1 MKLTRIFSGIA
12 ALVMGALVLTA
23 CSKDDSFTA
32 YDTPLL
38 TDGSVVTG
46 SSDVTATS
54 ATFHGSVTGLEN
66 ANTASYTA
74 GFKYGFAE
82 NALTET
88 VAAPA
93 GAEFSSSLTGLQ
105 NNTTMYY
112 QAFVTLQGKVTYAGE
127 VKSLITTDA
136 KAITGDASGV
146 DFNGATLAGSVDKAP
161 ESSVDAGLVIAVS
174 SDVEAV
180 RSGLRLSA
188 GGAPASFSYADYG
201 LLPSTTYYYAAYL
214 DLGPGVVY
222 GEVKSF
228 TTGAHQINV
237 DEEFVDLGL
246 SVKWAKHNIGAK
258 EESDFGGL
266 FGFGDLTG
274 VNPSIDPADYASADI
289 YKTTSDLVNVV
300 TGGKVTL
307 PTSDL
312 FEELFRLSTIEWTEL
327 NGTSGYKV
335 TGPNGNSIFLPAG
348 GKRVGHTLSDQGVR
362 GYYLTGS
369 VNGSNAQFAVDYE
382 FNESTSARAT
392 RAVYEGLSVRP
403 VSTARDVKFNKEL
416 LYKTW
421 HIDLRADGS
430 HAHFAGP
437 AYFMGVDDSW
447 RTITNG
453 EPVVGDTWV
462 WEADYAGNSWV
473 VGETARDFGTMT
485 FKEDGTVTIV
495 RIDAEGHATTDEGT
509 YTVDE
514 NNKTISLSTDIL
526 TFAAQRNRG
535 DNASTNLNILSLT
548 EETLQIGMLIDGGT
562 GQVSFNYADDLVYSG
577 VAVSLLAVGSDWGG
591 TWGSQ
596 LAMLSPQELDGTH
609 TVTYEGAVN
618 GAMVT
623 LLDFVKLKEKFPNA
637 FVRIDEMKLD
647 GTAIKFDANKFFYGD
662 IEDNGNFRIEMFNI
676 WGKGAQ
682 NDVVVASPFSNL
694 TNVGGDPA
702 FTFANSLEI
711 TFTIVTDG
719 LNSTFTP
726 NLITINP
733 SWGGTWGFNQGAN
746 FTVTLNDNN
755 KYEISQSDFDI
766 LYTSGDHADGS
777 IMTFIEI
784 VDLRKLFPQLHS
796 ELNWIKLDGQTA
808 TFDAS
813 KVVDANEDDKYRLE
827 LWNMYGATSSAGC
840 GFGTP
845 DGNGVIHELSFSSS
859 MEVNFTIKNLF
870 NVPQF

>member
-1 MKLTRIFSGIA
+1 MKLTRIFSGIT

-23 CSKDDSFTA
+23 CSDDDNYTA
-32 YDTPLL
+32 YNTPLL

-54 ATFHGSVTGLEN
+54 ATFYGTVTGLES
-66 ANTASYTA
+66 ANPASYSA
-74 GFKYGFAE
+74 GFKYGFAQ

-88 VAAPA
+88 VAAPS
-93 GAEFSSSLTGLQ
+93 GSEFSSSLTGLQ
-105 NNTTMYY
+105 NNTTLYY
-112 QAFVTLQGKVTYAGE
+112 QAFITLQGKVTYTGE
-127 VKSLITTDA
+127 VKSLITTNA
-136 KAITGDASGV
+136 KAITGDASAV
-146 DFNGATLAGSVDKAP
+146 DFNGATLAGSVDRAP
-161 ESSVDAGLVIAVS
+161 ASSVDAGLVIALS
-174 SDVEAV
+174 SDAETV

-188 GGAPASFSYADYG
+188 GGAPETFSYADYG

-228 TTGAHQINV
+228 TTSAHAISIDN
-237 DEEFVDLGL
+237 EFVDLGL

-274 VNPSIDPADYASADI
+274 INPSIDPADYASADV

-300 TGGKVTL
+300 TDGKGTL

-312 FEELFRLSTIEWTEL
+312 YEELFRLSTVEWTEL
-327 NGTSGYKV
+327 NGTPGYKV

-348 GKRVGHTLSDQGVR
+348 GKRVGHTLIDQGVR

-369 VNGSNAQFAVDYE
+369 VNGSNSKFAVDYE

-392 RAVYEGLSVRP
+392 RAVYEALAVRP
-403 VSTARDVKFNKEL
+403 VSTARDVKFKKEL

-437 AYFMGVDDSW
+437 AYFMGTDDSW

-462 WEADYAGNSWV
+462 WEADYANNSWV
-473 VGETARDFGTMT
+473 VGEPARDFGTMT
-485 FKEDGTVTIV
+485 FREDGTVTIV
-495 RIDAEGHATTDEGT
+495 RIDAEGNSTTDEGT
-509 YTVDE
+509 YSVDE
-514 NNKTISLSTDIL
+514 TNKTISLSVDIL
-526 TFAAQRNRG
+526 AFAAQRDRG
-535 DNASTNLNILSLT
+535 DNARTNLNILSLT

-591 TWGSQ
+591 TWGAQ
-596 LAMLSPQELDGTH
+596 LAMLSPQDLEGTH

-637 FVRIDEMKLD
+637 FVRIDELKLD
-647 GTAIKFDANKFFYGD
+647 GSAVKFDASKFFYGD

-682 NDVVVASPFSNL
+682 NELVVASPFSNL
-694 TNVGGDPA
+694 TNVGSDPA

-733 SWGGTWGFNQGAN
+733 SWGGTWGFNQGAC
-746 FTVTLNDNN
+746 FTVTLNDNY
-755 KYEISQSDFDI
+755 KYAISQSDFDI
-766 LYTSGDHADGS
+766 LYTSADHADGS

-784 VDLRKLFPQLHS
+784 ADLRKLFPQMHS
-796 ELNWIKLDGQTA
+796 VLNWVKLDGQTVN
-808 TFDAS
+808 FDAT
-813 KVVDANEDDKYRLE
+813 KVVDTNEDDKYRLE
-827 LWNMYGATSSAGC
+827 LWNMYGATSAAGC

-845 DGNGVIHELSFSSS
+845 DGNGVIKELGFTSS
-859 MEVNFTIKNLF
+859 MELNFTIKDLF
-870 NVPQF
+870 SAPQF